1 MMVTRRLQTITLIS
15 ALAMIL
21 HGVEEIYQHFYA
33 HYTLFKTLS
42 RLFASKEEALF
53 VAFQITLWAVLLLFF
68 ALTLGEKWRFR
79 ILMVFGLTLLYENQ
93 HIFRAIIER
102 QYYPGLITALII
114 LPLSLAFWWEIY
126 LHYRKLR
133 QGHPG
138 RPQGK

>member
-1 MMVTRRLQTITLIS
+1 MVTRRLKTITLLS

-21 HGVEEIYQHFYA
+21 HGVEEIYQHFYS

-53 VAFQITLWAVLLLFF
+53 VTFQITLWGVLLLFF

-79 ILMVFGLTLLYENQ
+79 LLMLFGFILLYENQ
-93 HIFRAIIER
+93 HIFRAIVER

-133 QGHPG
+133 QGHPVD
-138 RPQGK
+138 RRVT